1 MCWILLQFNG
11 SRGDHMSHNPTYLQV
26 YNKIKQM
33 IQEGGYS
40 VGTFLPSESEL
51 EEMFQVSRTT
61 IRKAVKMLSEDG
73 IVTVRQGSGTIING
87 NRITQ
92 NYNKVNSVTESL
104 RRKGYTVTTG
114 SMMID
119 ILPASVTLAKELE
132 IPINE
137 KVARVQRVQYANG
150 TAVAIMINYIPYCLV
165 KGIEQ
170 YQNQF
175 VGLYQFMEETYHI
188 EIEYTHDKIYAKAA
202 DFMEAQAL
210 HVEPKEALLVVHRIC
225 YANKKPICVDHVCV
239 VGSQYEVEI
248 QGRGR
253 SK

>member
-1 MCWILLQFNG
+1 
-11 SRGDHMSHNPTYLQV
+11 MSHNPTYLQV

-33 IQEGGYS
+33 IQEGVYS

-61 IRKAVKMLSEDG
+61 IRKSVKMLNEDG

-150 TAVAIMINYIPYCLV
+150 TAIAIMTNYIPYCLV

-188 EIEYTHDKIYAKAA
+188 EIEYTQDKIYAKAA

-225 YANKKPICVDHVCV
+225 YANKKPVCVDHVCV